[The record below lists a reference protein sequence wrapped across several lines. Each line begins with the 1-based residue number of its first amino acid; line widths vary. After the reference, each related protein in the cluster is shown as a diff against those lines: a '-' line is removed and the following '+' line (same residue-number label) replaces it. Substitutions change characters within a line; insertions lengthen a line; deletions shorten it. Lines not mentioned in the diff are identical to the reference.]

1 MKIKLKPCP
10 FCGGYPNVEYVD
22 DKKRQVYI
30 ACSECGAELNL
41 YKNLDEAAEAWNRR
55 FSEEDEK
62 EAE

>member
-10 FCGGYPNVEYVD
+10 FCGGYPNVEYAD
-22 DKKRQVYI
+22 SKKGQVYI

-41 YKNLDEAAEAWNRR
+41 YKNLDEAMQAWNRR